1 MSEYTKSLGELSA
14 KDYLQYFIDFYLTL
28 TFQEERILEE
38 ILQIKQARKRLEMLE
53 EKLRKQRKRELK
65 ALGLKHCKV
74 CKKDLPISEFYKEMA
89 LCKKCH
95 NKIRTLRQKKR
106 FCKECLQIKPV
117 SEFTGRE
124 YICKQCKAKW

>member
-1 MSEYTKSLGELSA
+1 MSEYNKSLGELSA
-14 KDYLQYFIDFYLTL
+14 EDYLQDFIDFNLTL

-38 ILQIKQARKRLEMLE
+38 ILQTEQARKRLEMLE

-65 ALGLKHCKV
+65 ALGLKTCKV
-74 CKKDLPISEFYKEMA
+74 CKKELPISDFYPEMA

-95 NKIRTLRQKKR
+95 NKIRALRQKKR
-106 FCKECLQIKPV
+106 FCKECSQIKPV

-124 YICKQCKAKW
+124 HICKQCKESW